1 MRVNT
6 DRPQMAMVAEHAYG
20 GVVWVPKRNAS
31 VKPTEGLDET
41 PKTYESI
48 AAML

>member
-20 GVVWVPKRNAS
+20 GVVWVPERNAS
-31 VKPTEGLDET
+31 VIRKSEIRNQIPVQQSVTQ
-41 PKTYESI
+41 
-48 AAML
+48 